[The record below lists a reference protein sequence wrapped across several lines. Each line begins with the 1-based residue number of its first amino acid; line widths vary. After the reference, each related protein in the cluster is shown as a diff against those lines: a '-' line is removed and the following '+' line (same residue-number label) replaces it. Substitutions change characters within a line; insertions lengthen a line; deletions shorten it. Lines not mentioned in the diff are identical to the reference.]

1 MASRRHGFR
10 EGSSRLEIVR
20 KNFAL
25 KALAVAL
32 AVVGWAYF
40 RIAGNPLVAAAQFQ
54 QLSIPISVAN
64 LPLGYLARF
73 TDHQAVV
80 TVASKRGAPPVK
92 PEEIKAVLD
101 LSNKGTGVY
110 NVPVV
115 LVAPDVVVQSLSPA
129 SVTLSIEK
137 IEQRSFPVTI
147 HYVGAQPNIVA
158 SGVAIVPQ
166 AALVRGPSSLLA
178 QVSGVHADVAL
189 TNEPKTVD
197 EMVRPIAVDASGA
210 ELTDLSLS
218 PNLVRVRVRFSE
230 GTVPLK

>member
-1 MASRRHGFR
+1 
-10 EGSSRLEIVR
+10 LEFVR

-54 QLSIPISVAN
+54 QLSVPISVAN

-80 TVASKRGAPPVK
+80 TVASKPGAPPVK

-147 HYVGAQPNIVA
+147 HYVGAQPNGIVA

-197 EMVRPIAVDASGA
+197 EMVRPIPVDASGS
-210 ELTDLSLS
+210 ELTDLSLT
-218 PNLVRVRVRFSE
+218 PNLVRVQVRFSE
-230 GTVPLK
+230 GTVPVK

>member
-1 MASRRHGFR
+1 
-10 EGSSRLEIVR
+10 LQIVR

-32 AVVGWAYF
+32 ALVGWAYF
-40 RIAGNPLVAAAQFQ
+40 RIAGNPLVAAAEFQ

-64 LPLGYLARF
+64 LPLGFVARF

-80 TVASKRGAPPVK
+80 TVATKRGAPPIK

-101 LSNKGTGVY
+101 LSNRGTGVY

-129 SVTLSIEK
+129 SVTLTIEK
-137 IEQRSFPVTI
+137 IEQRSFPVTV
-147 HYVGAQPNIVA
+147 HYVGTQAGIVVT
-158 SGVAIVPQ
+158 GVTIVPQ
-166 AALVRGPSSLLA
+166 AAVVRGPSSILA

-189 TNEPKTVD
+189 TNGARAVD
-197 EMVRPIAVDASGA
+197 EMVRPVAVDASGA
-210 ELTDLSLS
+210 QLTDLSLS
-218 PNLVRVRVRFSE
+218 PNLVRVEAHFSE
-230 GTVPLK
+230 GSVSAK